1 MPGCSGVLKTAVVEI
16 NELLPDGMSAI
27 AANLLTSDIL
37 SLARTCSALC
47 KSGPLVSTEKIYCTQ
62 AAIDI
67 VAAGPSLMKD
77 EAFEYL
83 ASGELRLDPCYGCV
97 NFDDVCYLDARA
109 MRKIS
114 YPPQLDD
121 VLQMWER
128 LDAPE
133 DYTARSADRRV
144 KQQAGVLPLTKQF
157 GPPDAITVLAPVANR
172 YRSGGMQGCKFANL
186 PRKRREITELMRLAS
201 RLLDQLAYASA
212 AKTLSHVL
220 ALDPDNPNAN
230 YELGLLYLSGAGWT
244 KDDQL
249 GIKLLDTAGMQGN
262 FNAAFEVGHLH
273 HDRGEWR
280 DAQRAFEAAL
290 RSAWTMPKERAA
302 AAYNLGIVHQ
312 EQGDDAGSEGCFLRA
327 RKEGCLRAP
336 YNLGAMYL
344 EKGQMR
350 KAKDMLEEALRGELA
365 AKACCAL
372 GSYHEACHSPKKAR
386 TYYEKALAG
395 DELLASRFLAD
406 MRRLGGSAD
415 HAL

>member
-1 MPGCSGVLKTAVVEI
+1 M
-16 NELLPDGMSAI
+16 NELLPEVMSGI
-27 AANLLTSDIL
+27 ASNLFTSDIWNL
-37 SLARTCSALC
+37 IHTCKTFRSA
-47 KSGPLVSTEKIYCTQ
+47 GPLAATENIHCTR
-62 AAIDI
+62 AAVDI
-67 VAAGPSLMKD
+67 IAAGPSKMKD

-97 NFDDVCYLDARA
+97 NFDDVCYFDARA
-109 MRKIS
+109 MWEIS

-121 VLQMWER
+121 VLQMWEH

-212 AKTLSHVL
+212 AKTLFHVL
-220 ALDPDNPNAN
+220 ALDPGNPNAN

-262 FNAAFEVGHLH
+262 FKAAFEVGLLH

-280 DAQRAFEAAL
+280 GAQRAFEAAL
-290 RSAWTMPKERAA
+290 RS
-302 AAYNLGIVHQ
+302 NF
-312 EQGDDAGSEGCFLRA
+312 C
-327 RKEGCLRAP
+327 
-336 YNLGAMYL
+336 
-344 EKGQMR
+344 
-350 KAKDMLEEALRGELA
+350 
-365 AKACCAL
+365 
-372 GSYHEACHSPKKAR
+372 
-386 TYYEKALAG
+386 
-395 DELLASRFLAD
+395 
-406 MRRLGGSAD
+406 RRSNFKV
-415 HAL
+415 